1 MAAGLVGGK
10 GYAVDASLIEAD
22 ANKSRSVA
30 GTEWDAKNIDPE
42 AASRAAKEYLAM
54 LDDAAYGAASSVT
67 PKFISPSEPRCTM
80 DWRDEERCVLMIPN
94 LTSMR

>member
-22 ANKSRSVA
+22 ANKSRSIP
-30 GTEWDAKNIDPE
+30 GTQWDAKNIDPE
-42 AASRAAKEYLAM
+42 AASRAAKEYLAT

-67 PKFISPSEPRCTM
+67 PKFGPCSILR
-80 DWRDEERCVLMIPN
+80 RGRG
-94 LTSMR
+94 R